1 MRRFMTVLLAATL
14 AFAPGAAAQNVP
26 LRDGFWIGLGLG
38 AGSLG
43 FGGDVSGVDRET
55 GLSGYLKLGA
65 TVSQHF
71 LLGAETNGWTKSE
84 SGVNTRVGS
93 LSAVGYVY
101 PSSTSGFFL
110 KGGLGYLAISDNAN
124 VQSTASGVA
133 AQLGLG
139 YDFRVGGNFSL
150 TPYANYIA
158 SSGAELKVGGSGVGG
173 DINPNVFQFGLGVTW
188 H

>member
-1 MRRFMTVLLAATL
+1 MTVLLAATL
-14 AFAPGAAAQNVP
+14 AFAPSAAAQNVP
-26 LRDGFWIGLGLG
+26 LREGFWIGLGLG

-110 KGGLGYLAISDNAN
+110 KGGLGYLAISDNAST
-124 VQSTASGVA
+124 QSTASGVA

-139 YDFRVGGNFSL
+139 YDVRVGGNFSL

-158 SSGAELKVGGSGVGG
+158 SSGAELKIGGTGVGG
-173 DINPNVFQFGLGVTW
+173 DINPNVLQFGLGVTW